1 MTRPSHHR
9 PKGGFQ
15 NPWPNTNPRGFL
27 SVLRWSWQ
35 RRRQSLPPN
44 PPPDA
49 FPVAT
54 PSFPSRAEIGEL
66 AVTWVGHA
74 TALIQT
80 DGVNVL
86 TDPMWS
92 PRASPV
98 RFAGPKRLVPPAV
111 KLDELPPIDVVLISH
126 NHYDH
131 LDKRTVKQLAKR
143 HPDADWLMPLG
154 LAPLLMKWGVK
165 RVRELDWWAEL
176 ATRGA
181 RFACTPAQHFS
192 ARGFSDRGDS
202 LWCGWSIHS
211 ERHRVFFAG
220 DTGYHPL
227 FGEIATRYGPF
238 DLSLLPIG
246 AYDPRWFMQ
255 PVHMNP
261 EEAVAAYRD
270 LGNRGAAMP
279 IHWGTFRLTDEAM
292 TEPPERFRAAWA
304 SARLDPDSLLQLRHG
319 ETRATVASRR

>member
-9 PKGGFQ
+9 PHGGFQ
-15 NPWPNTNPRGFL
+15 NPWPNSSARGFASL
-27 SVLRWSWQ
+27 LRWAWQ

-44 PPPDA
+44 PPLGT
-49 FPVAT
+49 FPVVDA
-54 PSFPSRAEIGEL
+54 SFPERVDVGEL
-66 AVTWVGHA
+66 AVTWIGHA
-74 TALIQT
+74 TALVQV

-92 PRASPV
+92 MRASPV

-111 KLDELPPIDVVLISH
+111 KLEELPPIDIILISH

-131 LDKRTVKQLAKR
+131 LDRRTVKRLARRYPK
-143 HPDADWLMPLG
+143 AEWLMPLG
-154 LAPLLMKWGVK
+154 LATLLMKWGAK

-176 ATRGA
+176 TTQGA

-192 ARGFSDRGDS
+192 KRRPFDGGRT
-202 LWCGWSIHS
+202 LWCGWAIHS

-220 DTGYHPL
+220 DTGYHPA
-227 FGEIATRYGPF
+227 FGEIASRYGPF

-270 LGNRGAAMP
+270 LGGRGAALP

-292 TEPPERFRAAWA
+292 TEPPERFRAAWENA
-304 SARLDPDSLLQLRHG
+304 GLSADDLLLLRHG